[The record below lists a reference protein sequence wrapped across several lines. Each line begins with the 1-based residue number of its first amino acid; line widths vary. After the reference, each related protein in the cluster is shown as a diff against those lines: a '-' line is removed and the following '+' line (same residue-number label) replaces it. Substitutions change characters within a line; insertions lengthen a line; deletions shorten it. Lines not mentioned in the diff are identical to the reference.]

1 MDIVFRTRNGQ
12 VLEDYWNKLVDVF
25 GIEDIPLIVEAVAER
40 RAFPPCRGVD
50 ATPRKYRE
58 ASFDGADGVV
68 AHQPY
73 FRIAF

>member
-40 RAFPPCRGVD
+40 RAFPSLQRGGRD
-50 ATPRKYRE
+50 TKKISR
-58 ASFDGADGVV
+58 SLL
-68 AHQPY
+68 
-73 FRIAF
+73 